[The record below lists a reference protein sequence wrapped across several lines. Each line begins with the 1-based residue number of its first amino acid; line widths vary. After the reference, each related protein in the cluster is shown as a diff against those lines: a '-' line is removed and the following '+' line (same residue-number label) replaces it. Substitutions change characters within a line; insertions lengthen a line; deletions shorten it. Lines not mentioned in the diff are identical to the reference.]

1 MIVSNH
7 FINLMNIWKYV
18 LLIKKEK
25 KQQLSQTVPK

>member
-18 LLIKKEK
+18 LLRKKEK
-25 KQQLSQTVPK
+25 KAAAEPNGP